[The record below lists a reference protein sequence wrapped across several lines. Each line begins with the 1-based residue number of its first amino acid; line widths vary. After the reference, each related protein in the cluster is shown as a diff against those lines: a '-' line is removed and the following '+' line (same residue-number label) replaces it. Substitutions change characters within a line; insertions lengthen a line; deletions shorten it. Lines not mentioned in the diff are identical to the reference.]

1 MTQISNGTLDFLM
14 AYVHGIQKLCID
26 DHEEGFPAYGPGERA
41 WYRKQITRI
50 TADIVKS
57 WGAKL

>member
-1 MTQISNGTLDFLM
+1 MTQISNETLDFLM

-41 WYRKQITRI
+41 WYRKL
-50 TADIVKS
+50 S
-57 WGAKL
+57 AKTVANPLVVISAL